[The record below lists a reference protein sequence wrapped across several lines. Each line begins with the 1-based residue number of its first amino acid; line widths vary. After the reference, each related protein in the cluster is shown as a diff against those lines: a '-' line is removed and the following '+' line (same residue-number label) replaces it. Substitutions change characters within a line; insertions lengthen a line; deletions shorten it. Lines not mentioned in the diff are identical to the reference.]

1 MDVTKIALS
10 DEQREAIL
18 TFKKYRQ
25 ENNIKI
31 SGQEIYEMVIKNG
44 ITKVSPGS
52 IPPPG
57 GVQYPFSAA

>member
-10 DEQREAIL
+10 NEQREAIL

-31 SGQEIYEMVIKNG
+31 SGQDIYEMVIQNG
-44 ITKVSPGS
+44 ITKLDDFKQQLVLLSR
-52 IPPPG
+52 
-57 GVQYPFSAA
+57 